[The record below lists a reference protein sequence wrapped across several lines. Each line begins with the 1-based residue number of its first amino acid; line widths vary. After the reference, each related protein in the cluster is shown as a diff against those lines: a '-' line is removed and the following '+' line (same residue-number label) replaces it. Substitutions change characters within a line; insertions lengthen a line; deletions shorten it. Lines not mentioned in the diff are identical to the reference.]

1 MLLETLPIIERNTSQ
16 PNTWPWTGVI
26 IILIIISLITS
37 ISVHK
42 KKYKLLISNL
52 KNSRSRIMNYD
63 KEQTEV
69 WANILIWII
78 IILCYGLTASAMSQY
93 FRITEGFNLITLLL
107 LSLGA
112 GIYLLIKYGVIKF
125 CGFIFKLQDK
135 ATTFINTYF
144 VLISL
149 LGILCF
155 PISIGI
161 IYGTEIVQKISII
174 LFVLSGIIVFNMVC
188 IKLFQIFFRGIGS
201 IFYIFLYLCAMEI
214 LPVFILLKIAFMG

>member
-93 FRITEGFNLITLLL
+93 FRITEGFNLITVLL

-188 IKLFQIFFRGIGS
+188 IKLFQIFLEELARYSTFFCTFARWK
-201 IFYIFLYLCAMEI
+201 FYPFLYYLR
-214 LPVFILLKIAFMG
+214 